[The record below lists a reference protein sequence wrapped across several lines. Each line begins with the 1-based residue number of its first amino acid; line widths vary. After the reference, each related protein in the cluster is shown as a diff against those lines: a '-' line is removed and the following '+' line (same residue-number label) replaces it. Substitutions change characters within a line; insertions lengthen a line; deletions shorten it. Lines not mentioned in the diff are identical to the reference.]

1 MANKNK
7 RGKKGI
13 SPVIAT
19 VLLVSIVIVMGL
31 IIYLVAKSVISEPVT
46 KFDSSAKDACTKLA
60 ANLDVVYDG
69 TAGTLTI
76 DNRDDEFA
84 LYKISTIDEDGESVE
99 SDELN
104 IIKGASKEV
113 TVGLGIIKFIPIIK
127 GKNSDNDVVAYT
139 CDNDEVE
146 VSE

>member
-1 MANKNK
+1 M
-7 RGKKGI
+7 
-13 SPVIAT
+13 
-19 VLLVSIVIVMGL
+19 
-31 IIYLVAKSVISEPVT
+31 
-46 KFDSSAKDACTKLA
+46 
-60 ANLDVVYDG
+60 DVVYDG
-69 TAGTLTI
+69 VAGTLTI

-113 TVGLGIIKFIPIIK
+113 DVGLGVIKFIPIIK